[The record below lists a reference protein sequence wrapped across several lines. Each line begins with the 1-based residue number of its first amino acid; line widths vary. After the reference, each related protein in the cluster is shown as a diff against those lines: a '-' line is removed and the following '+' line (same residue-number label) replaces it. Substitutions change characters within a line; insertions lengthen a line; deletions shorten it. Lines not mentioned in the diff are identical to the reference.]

1 MSARWKWVLAIAAVA
16 GFFLSSDGVRNFW
29 QRKRSLRRLED
40 KLEEMRRGNQN
51 LASEIHRIK
60 TDTKVM
66 EQYARRE
73 LGLIQPGE
81 IEYRFMSQS
90 RSPKESK

>member
-1 MSARWKWVLAIAAVA
+1 MKSRWKWIVAVAAVT

-29 QRKRSLRRLED
+29 QRKHHLQ
-40 KLEEMRRGNQN
+40 KLEEKLEQMRRENTN

-60 TDTKVM
+60 TDPRVM

-81 IEYRFMSQS
+81 IEYRFMAQHPAS
-90 RSPKESK
+90 KETQ